1 MSIEYK
7 VIGRNIRMAR
17 KAKNMTQEAV
27 AEAID
32 MSPQH
37 FGKVERGDRTIN
49 LQRLGQLS
57 TLLDVPLES
66 LVTGCVV
73 ADDHG
78 AVLTGHFQHSEAFMD
93 GIETLA
99 KGCSEKALRLML
111 RICKDIAEEDKTG
124 NSN

>member
-7 VIGRNIRMAR
+7 VIGRNIRLAR
-17 KAKNMTQEAV
+17 KAKKMTQEAV

-57 TLLDVPLES
+57 VLLDVPLES

-73 ADDHG
+73 ADDHEP
-78 AVLTGHFQHSEAFMD
+78 VLSGYLQHSEAFME
-93 GIETLA
+93 GMENLT

-124 NSN
+124 DSN